1 MKIVFYQCSNSI
13 FIVDDSKTLNWLT
26 HDDTCYQK
34 CDFHGGRCEKVCG
47 EDGFCCN
54 GDIFDRENQDC
65 PLIARL
71 SVPRYKN
78 EHVCVQK
85 GLTFISKLIKMNKK
99 SF

>member
-1 MKIVFYQCSNSI
+1 MTFFDKFSTQFS
-13 FIVDDSKTLNWLT
+13 VDDSKMLNWLS

-47 EDGFCCN
+47 EEGFCCS
-54 GDIFDRENQDC
+54 GDIYDTENQDC
-65 PLIARL
+65 PLIAIL

-85 GLTFISKLIKMNKK
+85 GWTFSLKT
-99 SF
+99 